1 MRILRKRLLIFF
13 FLLKAINVLCGNYNA
28 VIDGVYYCV
37 YYNNTATVTYR
48 EYEIPTDSYTG
59 DIIIPETIH
68 YQGKEYI
75 VTGIDHHAFYKCESL
90 VSVLLPQTVKEIGDH
105 AFNGCLKLK
114 TINIPNGVTC
124 IRNCTFESCSSLLS
138 LSLPHS
144 VIDIQD
150 GAFFGCHNLETID
163 MPGVISINNLA
174 FSNCKNLSIL
184 SLPNCLENISSNAFG
199 NCENLKSVTIPS
211 SVSHIGYSPFSGCIG
226 LMSIVVDHDNLFYD
240 SRENCNAI
248 INTSENCL
256 ISGCQNT
263 SIPNSVIGI
272 ERGAFESCKNLTLI
286 TIPSGVTRIWDFAFN
301 GCSNLSQVTSDIL
314 VPFAIQSNVFYQIPS
329 NAILY
334 VPKGTKSKYQN
345 TPGWANHFAA
355 IIENVNTYILSITAS
370 GGGGAV
376 FNSNTVRN
384 TTKTFTL
391 EEGTVAT
398 ITLSPDNGYRVK
410 SLKVNDV
417 DRSLYISNNQYTIS
431 NISSDTSVE
440 VEFEEIPPMTY
451 TLSVKATGEGYA
463 SYNGTTIRN
472 TTKTFT
478 VIEGTNAT
486 ISFSPDNGYRIK
498 SVRKDGSA
506 VSYTNNQYTV
516 SNISSDTS
524 VEVEFEEIPPTT
536 YTLSVKATGEG
547 YASYNGTT
555 IRNTTKAFSVIEGT
569 NATISFSPDSGYRI
583 KSVKKNGSAVNYS
596 NNQYTVSNITSDT
609 SVEVEFEEIPPTTYT
624 LSVKATGEGY
634 ASYNGTTIRNTTKA
648 FTIIE
653 GTNATISFSPNSGY
667 RIKSVKKNGS
677 AVNYSNNQYTVSNI
691 TSDTSVEVEFEEI
704 PLTTYTLSV
713 KATGEGYASYNGT
726 TIRNTTKAFTVTEGT
741 NATISFSPNSGYRI
755 KSIKKNGSAVNY
767 SNNQYTVSNIS
778 SNTSVEVE
786 FEEIPPVSYSLTISA
801 SGYGYALYK
810 TIIIRN
816 NYNSFSVTAGSSA
829 TISFHPNNG
838 YQVERLIVN
847 NIDRTSSI
855 SNNQYT
861 ISNINANTTVEVEF
875 EEIPPATYTMTIAA
889 SGSGYASYGGYNIS
903 NGNRSYT
910 LNEGASATISLYP
923 SNGYRVKSLKVNNVD
938 KTSYI
943 SNNQYTVSNISANT
957 TVSIVFEAIPTY
969 TLTVNVLGNGY
980 ATYGGYNISNGYRS
994 YTLNEGASATI
1005 DLYPSEGYR
1014 IKSLKV
1020 NNIDRTSSVT
1030 NNKYT
1035 VSNITANTTVTV
1047 EFEAIPVTTYSLSIK
1062 ATGNG
1067 SAIFNSVSVRN
1078 TTRAFSV
1085 NKGAN
1090 AVITLIPD
1098 NGYRIKSLKIN
1109 SLDRT
1114 SVITNNQYTIS
1125 NISANT
1131 TVEVE
1136 FEAIPPAAYNLYV
1149 KATGNGYAWYNG
1161 TSIKNTTKTFS
1172 VNEGASATIVFSPES
1187 GYRIKCITVNN
1198 VDKTS
1203 EIADS
1208 RYTINS
1214 MTSSAAVEVEF
1225 EVELTAFNVEGINYR
1240 VVSNQDKTIKMA
1252 SGNYGKVLEVPAM
1265 VSFQN
1270 STWKVVGT
1278 ETDALENNQQVTAII
1293 WNPETAFTAS
1303 VKNPNLLLYVKAEN
1317 YAPTAITNVV
1327 VNGKAN
1333 NIVLHE
1339 TDSGNNFYCP
1349 QAFNANKISFTH
1361 RYSMNT
1367 GIGEPRGW
1375 ETIALPFDVQK
1386 VTHESKG
1393 EIIPFSQW
1401 ESGYSQKPFWLK
1413 TWGDGGWVDASSIKA
1428 NTPYIISM
1436 PNNEAYHDDYRIS
1449 GVVTFRAEN
1458 ATVESSSNLHVAKH
1472 GGKQFVPTFEDVGA
1486 EKGVYSLNVRND
1498 NETDIGG
1505 AVEGSRFILNLRKLH
1520 PFEAYMTMQTRGNDF
1535 FDISDDMG
1543 VTTQEEQLT
1552 LSVYNLKG
1560 QMMKTTE
1567 GMTMEEIRKKLPK
1580 GIYIVNGK
1588 KMMIK

>member
-1 MRILRKRLLIFF
+1 MRKNGSSI
-13 FLLKAINVLCGNYNA
+13 
-28 VIDGVYYCV
+28 
-37 YYNNTATVTYR
+37 
-48 EYEIPTDSYTG
+48 SY
-59 DIIIPETIH
+59 
-68 YQGKEYI
+68 
-75 VTGIDHHAFYKCESL
+75 A
-90 VSVLLPQTVKEIGDH
+90 
-105 AFNGCLKLK
+105 
-114 TINIPNGVTC
+114 
-124 IRNCTFESCSSLLS
+124 
-138 LSLPHS
+138 
-144 VIDIQD
+144 
-150 GAFFGCHNLETID
+150 
-163 MPGVISINNLA
+163 
-174 FSNCKNLSIL
+174 
-184 SLPNCLENISSNAFG
+184 
-199 NCENLKSVTIPS
+199 
-211 SVSHIGYSPFSGCIG
+211 
-226 LMSIVVDHDNLFYD
+226 
-240 SRENCNAI
+240 
-248 INTSENCL
+248 
-256 ISGCQNT
+256 
-263 SIPNSVIGI
+263 
-272 ERGAFESCKNLTLI
+272 
-286 TIPSGVTRIWDFAFN
+286 
-301 GCSNLSQVTSDIL
+301 
-314 VPFAIQSNVFYQIPS
+314 
-329 NAILY
+329 
-334 VPKGTKSKYQN
+334 
-345 TPGWANHFAA
+345 
-355 IIENVNTYILSITAS
+355 
-370 GGGGAV
+370 
-376 FNSNTVRN
+376 
-384 TTKTFTL
+384 
-391 EEGTVAT
+391 
-398 ITLSPDNGYRVK
+398 
-410 SLKVNDV
+410 
-417 DRSLYISNNQYTIS
+417 NNQYTVS
-431 NISSDTSVE
+431 NIISDTSVE
-440 VEFEEIPPMTY
+440 VEFEEIPPTTY
-451 TLSVKATGEGYA
+451 TLSVKASGEGYA
-463 SYNGTTIRN
+463 SYNNTTIRN

-486 ISFSPDNGYRIK
+486 ISFYPNEGYRIK
-498 SVRKDGSA
+498 NIRKDGSA
-506 VSYTNNQYTV
+506 VSYTGNQYTISNISNNTSVEVEFEEIPPTTYTLSVKATGEGYASYNGTNIRNTTKAFSVIEGTNATISFSPDSGYRIKNVKKNGSAANYTNNQYTV

-547 YASYNGTT
+547 YASYNGTN

-569 NATISFSPDSGYRI
+569 NSTISFYPDNGYRI
-583 KSVKKNGSAVNYS
+583 KNVKKNGNAVSYT

-609 SVEVEFEEIPPTTYT
+609 SVEVEFE
-624 LSVKATGEGY
+624 V
-634 ASYNGTTIRNTTKA
+634 
-648 FTIIE
+648 
-653 GTNATISFSPNSGY
+653 
-667 RIKSVKKNGS
+667 
-677 AVNYSNNQYTVSNI
+677 
-691 TSDTSVEVEFEEI
+691 I

-713 KATGEGYASYNGT
+713 KATGEGYATYNGT
-726 TIRNTTKAFTVTEGT
+726 TIRNTTKTFTVTEGT
-741 NATISFSPNSGYRI
+741 NTTISFSPNSGYRI

-786 FEEIPPVSYSLTISA
+786 FEKIPPVSYSLTISA

-889 SGSGYASYGGYNIS
+889 SGSGYASYGGYNIN

-1090 AVITLIPD
+1090 AVITLTPD
-1098 NGYRIKSLKIN
+1098 NDYRIKSLKVN
-1109 SLDRT
+1109 SFDRT
-1114 SVITNNQYTIS
+1114 SSITNNQYTIG

-1449 GVVTFRAEN
+1449 GVVTFLAEN
-1458 ATVESSSNLHVAKH
+1458 AMVESSSNLHVAKH

-1486 EKGVYSLNVRND
+1486 EKGVYSLNVSND
-1498 NETDIGG
+1498 NETDNGG

-1580 GIYIVNGK
+1580 GIYVVNGK

>member
-1 MRILRKRLLIFF
+1 MDE
-13 FLLKAINVLCGNYNA
+13 GSS
-28 VIDGVYYCV
+28 
-37 YYNNTATVTYR
+37 ATV
-48 EYEIPTDSYTG
+48 S
-59 DIIIPETIH
+59 IIPDE
-68 YQGKEYI
+68 
-75 VTGIDHHAFYKCESL
+75 
-90 VSVLLPQTVKEIGDH
+90 
-105 AFNGCLKLK
+105 
-114 TINIPNGVTC
+114 
-124 IRNCTFESCSSLLS
+124 
-138 LSLPHS
+138 
-144 VIDIQD
+144 
-150 GAFFGCHNLETID
+150 
-163 MPGVISINNLA
+163 
-174 FSNCKNLSIL
+174 
-184 SLPNCLENISSNAFG
+184 
-199 NCENLKSVTIPS
+199 
-211 SVSHIGYSPFSGCIG
+211 GY
-226 LMSIVVDHDNLFYD
+226 
-240 SRENCNAI
+240 
-248 INTSENCL
+248 T
-256 ISGCQNT
+256 
-263 SIPNSVIGI
+263 
-272 ERGAFESCKNLTLI
+272 
-286 TIPSGVTRIWDFAFN
+286 
-301 GCSNLSQVTSDIL
+301 
-314 VPFAIQSNVFYQIPS
+314 
-329 NAILY
+329 
-334 VPKGTKSKYQN
+334 
-345 TPGWANHFAA
+345 
-355 IIENVNTYILSITAS
+355 
-370 GGGGAV
+370 
-376 FNSNTVRN
+376 
-384 TTKTFTL
+384 
-391 EEGTVAT
+391 
-398 ITLSPDNGYRVK
+398 VK
-410 SLKVNDV
+410 SLKVNGTDYTY
-417 DRSLYISNNQYTIS
+417 SISNNQYTIY
-431 NISSDTSVE
+431 NINQDTKIEISFDSIPPETYQLTIKATGNGYASYSDLFIRNTSKVFILNEGAFASISIIPDNGSQIKCVKVNGVDHTLYVTDNQYTVVE
-440 VEFEEIPPMTY
+440 IKQNTSIEIEFEAISPTTY
-451 TLSVKATGEGYA
+451 TLSIKATGEGYA

-478 VIEGTNAT
+478 VIEGANA
-486 ISFSPDNGYRIK
+486 
-498 SVRKDGSA
+498 A
-506 VSYTNNQYTV
+506 
-516 SNISSDTS
+516 
-524 VEVEFEEIPPTT
+524 
-536 YTLSVKATGEG
+536 
-547 YASYNGTT
+547 
-555 IRNTTKAFSVIEGT
+555 
-569 NATISFSPDSGYRI
+569 
-583 KSVKKNGSAVNYS
+583 
-596 NNQYTVSNITSDT
+596 
-609 SVEVEFEEIPPTTYT
+609 
-624 LSVKATGEGY
+624 
-634 ASYNGTTIRNTTKA
+634 
-648 FTIIE
+648 
-653 GTNATISFSPNSGY
+653 ISFSPNSGY

-677 AVNYSNNQYTVSNI
+677 AVSYT
-691 TSDTSVEVEFEEI
+691 
-704 PLTTYTLSV
+704 
-713 KATGEGYASYNGT
+713 G
-726 TIRNTTKAFTVTEGT
+726 
-741 NATISFSPNSGYRI
+741 
-755 KSIKKNGSAVNY
+755 
-767 SNNQYTVSNIS
+767 NQYTVSNIS

-786 FEEIPPVSYSLTISA
+786 FEEIPSTTYTLSIATA
-801 SGYGYALYK
+801 GGGYALYSG
-810 TIIIRN
+810 TNIRN
-816 NYNSFSVTAGSSA
+816 TTKTFTVIEGTNSTITFS
-829 TISFHPNNG
+829 P
-838 YQVERLIVN
+838 
-847 NIDRTSSI
+847 D
-855 SNNQYT
+855 
-861 ISNINANTTVEVEF
+861 
-875 EEIPPATYTMTIAA
+875 
-889 SGSGYASYGGYNIS
+889 
-903 NGNRSYT
+903 
-910 LNEGASATISLYP
+910 
-923 SNGYRVKSLKVNNVD
+923 NGYRIKSVKKNGSVVG
-938 KTSYI
+938 YA
-943 SNNQYTVSNISANT
+943 NNQYTVSNISANT

-969 TLTVNVLGNGY
+969 TLTINVLGNGY

-994 YTLNEGASATI
+994 YTLNEGTSATI
-1005 DLYPSEGYR
+1005 NLYPSEGYR

-1020 NNIDRTSSVT
+1020 NNVDQTSSVT

-1035 VSNITANTTVTV
+1035 VSNITAHTTVTV
-1047 EFEAIPVTTYSLSIK
+1047 EFETIPVTTYSLSIK

-1067 SAIFNSVSVRN
+1067 SAIFNSVSVKN
-1078 TTRAFSV
+1078 STKSFSV
-1085 NKGAN
+1085 SKGAS
-1090 AVITLIPD
+1090 AVITLSPD

-1136 FEAIPPAAYNLYV
+1136 FEATPPAAYNLYV

-1187 GYRIKCITVNN
+1187 GYRIKCITVND

-1252 SGNYGKVLEVPAM
+1252 SGNYGKVLKVPAM

-1367 GIGEPRGW
+1367 GIGEARGW

-1449 GVVTFRAEN
+1449 GVVTFLAEN
-1458 ATVESSSNLHVAKH
+1458 ATVESSSNLHVAMH
-1472 GGKQFVPTFEDVGA
+1472 GGKQFVPTFENVGA
-1486 EKGVYSLNVRND
+1486 EKGVYSLNVSND
-1498 NETDIGG
+1498 NETDNGG

-1520 PFEAYMTMQTRGNDF
+1520 PFEAYMTVQTRGNDF

-1567 GMTMEEIRKKLPK
+1567 GMTMEEIRKRLPK

>member
-1 MRILRKRLLIFF
+1 M
-13 FLLKAINVLCGNYNA
+13 
-28 VIDGVYYCV
+28 
-37 YYNNTATVTYR
+37 
-48 EYEIPTDSYTG
+48 
-59 DIIIPETIH
+59 
-68 YQGKEYI
+68 
-75 VTGIDHHAFYKCESL
+75 
-90 VSVLLPQTVKEIGDH
+90 
-105 AFNGCLKLK
+105 
-114 TINIPNGVTC
+114 
-124 IRNCTFESCSSLLS
+124 
-138 LSLPHS
+138 
-144 VIDIQD
+144 
-150 GAFFGCHNLETID
+150 
-163 MPGVISINNLA
+163 
-174 FSNCKNLSIL
+174 
-184 SLPNCLENISSNAFG
+184 
-199 NCENLKSVTIPS
+199 
-211 SVSHIGYSPFSGCIG
+211 
-226 LMSIVVDHDNLFYD
+226 
-240 SRENCNAI
+240 
-248 INTSENCL
+248 
-256 ISGCQNT
+256 
-263 SIPNSVIGI
+263 
-272 ERGAFESCKNLTLI
+272 
-286 TIPSGVTRIWDFAFN
+286 
-301 GCSNLSQVTSDIL
+301 
-314 VPFAIQSNVFYQIPS
+314 
-329 NAILY
+329 
-334 VPKGTKSKYQN
+334 
-345 TPGWANHFAA
+345 
-355 IIENVNTYILSITAS
+355 
-370 GGGGAV
+370 
-376 FNSNTVRN
+376 
-384 TTKTFTL
+384 
-391 EEGTVAT
+391 
-398 ITLSPDNGYRVK
+398 
-410 SLKVNDV
+410 
-417 DRSLYISNNQYTIS
+417 
-431 NISSDTSVE
+431 
-440 VEFEEIPPMTY
+440 
-451 TLSVKATGEGYA
+451 
-463 SYNGTTIRN
+463 
-472 TTKTFT
+472 
-478 VIEGTNAT
+478 
-486 ISFSPDNGYRIK
+486 
-498 SVRKDGSA
+498 
-506 VSYTNNQYTV
+506 
-516 SNISSDTS
+516 
-524 VEVEFEEIPPTT
+524 
-536 YTLSVKATGEG
+536 
-547 YASYNGTT
+547 
-555 IRNTTKAFSVIEGT
+555 
-569 NATISFSPDSGYRI
+569 
-583 KSVKKNGSAVNYS
+583 
-596 NNQYTVSNITSDT
+596 
-609 SVEVEFEEIPPTTYT
+609 EFEEIPPTTYT

-667 RIKSVKKNGS
+667 RIKNVKKNGS